1 MDFIEISKIIFEN
14 KSKYETISEED
25 KITAY
30 YMINKKLSLC
40 KKNKKPLSV
49 ISSFFNKK
57 SKNLSNEYKLDR
69 ASAVD
74 LYFLYL
80 KSLQR
85 TPIEWYA
92 KSPFT
97 KTEKKE
103 KSIPKADKEMIMEY
117 ENLSEKEFEF
127 LSEHYRDELEYK
139 IKILKRLE

>member
-1 MDFIEISKIIFEN
+1 MNFIDISKIIFEN
-14 KSKYETISEED
+14 KSKYNTITDKDKED
-25 KITAY
+25 AY

-40 KKNKKPLSV
+40 VKDKKSLSV
-49 ISSFFNKK
+49 ISNFFNHK
-57 SKNLSNEYKLDR
+57 SKDRDNNYKLCR
-69 ASAVD
+69 ASALD
-74 LYFLYL
+74 LWFLYL
-80 KSLQR
+80 KGVDR
-85 TPIEWYA
+85 TPGVWYA

-139 IKILKRLE
+139 IKILKRAE